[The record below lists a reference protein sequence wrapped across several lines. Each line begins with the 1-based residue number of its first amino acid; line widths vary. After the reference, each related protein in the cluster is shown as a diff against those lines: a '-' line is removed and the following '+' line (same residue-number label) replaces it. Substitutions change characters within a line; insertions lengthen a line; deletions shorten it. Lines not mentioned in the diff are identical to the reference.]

1 MGTIIDYGRM
11 EDCFEKTKHVKS
23 TLLYGDCSAIPQ
35 PWLTVFIPTY
45 RRVDLLQ
52 QALDSVLRQWHTD
65 FLWDIII
72 VDNEPYDGKANATER
87 LIRKIDNP
95 RILYYRNS
103 ENMRPG
109 DNFNRGIFLARGKWV
124 TMLHD
129 DDLLIHNTLQNIGKL
144 IKAYDGL
151 DKKPLGAIA
160 AAYSQFRFEPE
171 HPFDCMPHIHSLN
184 KYYCD
189 LPVNYHM
196 YRLTHTNVLM
206 TSHLGGSVPS
216 NGATYLRSA
225 VLETGGFNDDLGISA
240 DLVLYYCIEN
250 RYAIYSTLT
259 PLGFYRWGAN
269 TMIKP
274 ESTWKTIQAGYDIR
288 EYAYSETLFSR
299 LMGAMF
305 RNCHYRKF
313 TSDVIN
319 ERNAVS
325 KEKVTLDL
333 YDDICSKRPNRFW
346 YFIYIHV
353 VLRSYYF
360 YKKLQTERIYK
371 KVVKGLKK

>member
-1 MGTIIDYGRM
+1 MDGITDYGRI
-11 EDCFEKTKHVKS
+11 EDCFAKTRHVTS
-23 TLLYGDCSAIPQ
+23 TLLYGDPSAVPA

-45 RRVDLLQ
+45 RRADLLQ
-52 QALDSVLRQWHTD
+52 QALDSVLKQWHTD
-65 FLWDIII
+65 FAWDIVV

-87 LIRKIDNP
+87 LIRLIDNP
-95 RILYYRNS
+95 RVLYYRNS

-129 DDLLIHNTLQNIGKL
+129 DDLLIHNTLQIIGKL
-144 IKAYDGL
+144 INAYSGL

-160 AAYSQFRFEPE
+160 ASYTQFRYEQEKPY
-171 HPFDCMPHIHSLN
+171 DCMPYVQGLN
-184 KYYCD
+184 GYYCG

-196 YRLTHTNVLM
+196 YKITHTNVLM
-206 TSHLGGSVPS
+206 TAHLGGSVPS

-225 VLETGGFNDDLGISA
+225 VLDAGGFNDDLGISA
-240 DLVLYYCIEN
+240 DLVLYYCMEN
-250 RYAIYSTLT
+250 RYSVYSTLT

-274 ESTWKTIQAGYDIR
+274 ESTRKTIQAGYDIR
-288 EYAYSETLFSR
+288 EYAYAESLFSR
-299 LMGAMF
+299 LIGAVF

-319 ERNAVS
+319 ERNGVS
-325 KEKVTLDL
+325 KDKVTLDE
-333 YDDICSKRPNRFW
+333 YDDISSKRPNRLW
-346 YFIYIHV
+346 YFVYIHL

-360 YKKLQTERIYK
+360 YKKLQTKHICK
-371 KVVKGLKK
+371 KAMKGVEK